1 MVAQIKRAVW
11 SLRGKV
17 LLATLIPSGLALAL
31 GAIVAVQ
38 GYENVARELVQRR
51 TAELAEVTSA
61 WLGEYVESTGQTLQ
75 RVAAQDSIRSRDPD
89 RLDAAL
95 SKEQSL
101 AYLFNGGLAVYDV
114 QGSLIWGRSRAEFRQ
129 AMSQLDLSALTDQVR
144 RSRRPVYTDVIQ
156 MPSETGLFVA
166 TLAPIIQDGAVRAVL
181 VGLVNLQT
189 STMGTTLANILEIEG
204 GGSGFAYLVDGSG
217 RVIYHRNVAQ
227 LGSDYADMPP
237 VKHVMAGETDAS
249 VSEYAGGEMALSGY
263 SPVPDTD
270 WGVVTHQSWNAIVGP
285 LQAYS
290 NVLIGVLALGSLV
303 VGAIVFMIVH
313 RVLRPVQALKS
324 GAERIAEGD
333 FDHTIDVQTRDEMA
347 TLAERF
353 NQMTAALATFYERM
367 EHQVAERTRELR
379 QSEERF
385 RQLYEDAPLAYF
397 SVDRSAVIRMAN
409 PRASELLG
417 YARSD
422 LIGSSVFDLYPDIP
436 EGRAKARDCFA
447 KLQREGEL
455 NGEEMQMERADGEIR
470 WISLTVRPVQS
481 PDGDVFEYRSMIVD
495 ITARKVAEARAE
507 RAAALEERARLARE
521 LHDSATQ
528 SVYSVTLMGE
538 AARRLAKQGEADRS
552 AAYLDKL
559 NRSSQQA
566 LKEMRLIVHELRPK
580 SSLAELGLIESLRN
594 RLNAVEER
602 AGVETSLQADGDVP
616 LSLEAQIEL
625 YHVAREALNN
635 ALKHAEATA
644 VAVELIRH
652 NGEVWLTVADD
663 GCGFE
668 VESVALNGQGG
679 MGLTNM
685 AERMAHSDGH
695 IAINSTL
702 GAGTKIVARL
712 PVEGMDA

>member
-1 MVAQIKRAVW
+1 MATWIKRTVR

-17 LLATLIPSGLALAL
+17 LLATLIPGGLALAL
-31 GAIVAVQ
+31 GLIVAVQ

-51 TAELAEVTSA
+51 TAELAELTSA
-61 WLGEYVESTGQTLQ
+61 WLGEHVESTGQTLQ
-75 RVAAQDSIRSRDPD
+75 RVAAQDAVRSLDSD

-95 SKEQSL
+95 SEERNL
-101 AYLFNGGLAVYDV
+101 AYLFNGGLAVYDI
-114 QGSLIWGRSRAEFRQ
+114 QGSLVWGRSLSTFRQ
-129 AMSQLDLSALTDQVR
+129 ATSQLRLAALVDQVR
-144 RSRRPVYTDVIQ
+144 RTRRPVYSDMIQ
-156 MPSETGLFVA
+156 TPSETGLFVA
-166 TLAPIIQDGAVRAVL
+166 TLAPVIQDGAVRAVL
-181 VGLVNLQT
+181 VGLADLQT
-189 STMGTTLANILEIEG
+189 STMGTTFANILEIEG

-217 RVIYHRNVAQ
+217 RVLYHRNVAQ
-227 LGSDYADMPP
+227 LGSDYADMLP
-237 VKHVMAGETDAS
+237 VRHVMAGETDAR
-249 VSEYAGGEMALSGY
+249 VSGYPDGEMVLSGY
-263 SPVPDTD
+263 SPVPGTD
-270 WGVVTHQSWNAIVGP
+270 WGVVTHQSWDAILAP

-290 NVLIGVLALGSLV
+290 NVLIGVLALGSAV
-303 VGAIVFMIVH
+303 AGAIVFVIVH
-313 RVLRPVQALKS
+313 RVLRPVQALIS
-324 GAERIAEGD
+324 GAQRIAEGD
-333 FDHTIDVQTRDEMA
+333 FGHTIDVHTRDEMA

-353 NQMTAALATFYERM
+353 NQMTAALATSYERM
-367 EHQVAERTRELR
+367 EQQVAERTRELR

-422 LIGSSVFDLYPDIP
+422 LIGSSVFDLYPDTP

-470 WISLTVRPVQS
+470 WISLTVRPVRS

-495 ITARKVAEARAE
+495 ITARKAAEARAE
-507 RAAALEERARLARE
+507 RAAALEERARLARD

-538 AARRLAKQGEADRS
+538 AARRLAEQGKAERS

-559 NRSSQQA
+559 NRAAQQA

-580 SSLAELGLIESLRN
+580 SSLADLGLIESLRD

-602 AGVETSLQADGDVP
+602 AGVETSLHVDGDVP
-616 LSLEAQIEL
+616 LSLEAQTEL

-635 ALKHAEATA
+635 ALKHAEATQ
-644 VAVELIRH
+644 VAVKLTRR
-652 NGEVWLTVADD
+652 NGEVWLSVADD

-668 VESVALNGQGG
+668 VESVAPNGQGG

-685 AERMAHSDGH
+685 AERMAQSDGH
-695 IAINSTL
+695 VAVDSTL
-702 GAGTKIVARL
+702 GAGTTITARL
-712 PVEGMDA
+712 PVEGVAA